1 MAPSRPQVG
10 AAPIGQ
16 NAEQAAPTKGLA
28 PLAPKGL
35 GPGLGG
41 GRGGFGAG
49 GLGAL
54 GPPVNALSS
63 VQPPAA
69 ADKAKADE
77 ATDARKRVAEAVA
90 RAEQRVDALS
100 GGEQVQVIQLK
111 ILC

>member
-1 MAPSRPQVG
+1 MAPSQPQLG
-10 AAPIGQ
+10 AAPLGQ

-35 GPGLGG
+35 ARGLDG

-49 GLGAL
+49 GLGTL

-77 ATDARKRVAEAVA
+77 VADARKRVAEAVA
-90 RAEQRVDALS
+90 RAEQHVDALS
-100 GGEQVQVIQLK
+100 GGEQVQVTHLK
-111 ILC
+111 IVC